1 MKNLALS
8 VLAST
13 LLFLNSCGTAAQAS
27 EAETDGLVVANV
39 VCPMVPAHEADSE
52 VTVRWNDK
60 TIAMCCKGCIG
71 KWEALSDDVKA
82 TKLAGAMK
90 QN

>member
-1 MKNLALS
+1 MKNLALTL
-8 VLAST
+8 LAST
-13 LLFLNSCGTAAQAS
+13 LLLLNSCGTTAGSQQ
-27 EAETDGLVVANV
+27 EADGLVVGNV
-39 VCPMVPAHEADSE
+39 VCPMVPAHEADPD
-52 VTVRWNDK
+52 VTVRWDGK

-71 KWEALSDDVKA
+71 KWEALSDDEKA

>member
-1 MKNLALS
+1 VKNLALS
-8 VLAST
+8 ALACT
-13 LLFLNSCGTAAQAS
+13 LLFLNACSTTAMAS

-39 VCPMVPAHEADSE
+39 VCPMVPAHEADPE

-71 KWEALSDDVKA
+71 KWEALSDDDKA

-90 QN
+90 HN

>member
-8 VLAST
+8 ALAST
-13 LLFLNSCGTAAQAS
+13 LLFLNACSTTNMAAEAQA
-27 EAETDGLVVANV
+27 DGLVVANEL
-39 VCPMVPAHEADSE
+39 CPMVPAHEADPD
-52 VTVRWNDK
+52 VTVRWDGK

-71 KWEALSDDVKA
+71 KWEALSDDEKA

-90 QN
+90 K

>member
-39 VCPMVPAHEADSE
+39 VCPMVPAHEADAE
-52 VTVRWNDK
+52 VTEPRK
-60 TIAMCCKGCIG
+60 KKKAPTIRGLGPAFCGEEHDRFNHRIDRG
-71 KWEALSDDVKA
+71 NPE
-82 TKLAGAMK
+82 
-90 QN
+90 

>member
-1 MKNLALS
+1 VKNLALS

-39 VCPMVPAHEADSE
+39 VCPMVPAHEADAE

-71 KWEALSDDVKA
+71 KWEALSDDEKA